1 MNASDDVLGT
11 LLSVPPPVL
20 AEPTL
25 LAHLAAGW
33 GLAGELVPLTSERD
47 LNHRLDTADGRFL
60 AKITNPAEAA
70 EMTDFQTRAFLHV
83 AAVAPG
89 VPVPR
94 LIPARTGAPWR
105 DTPAGRLRLFTW
117 LAGDPLHAV
126 PRSLAL
132 ARASGVALA
141 QLTAALAGFSH
152 PADDHVILWD
162 IRQFSRL
169 APLLPVLSD
178 PGTRDAA
185 EAALA
190 RFATAVAPR
199 LADLPSQVC
208 HADFNPW
215 NLLVDADRQRIAG
228 IVDFG
233 DMVRTPRICDLA
245 VAASYQIDP
254 AAPLASLAAFVAGY
268 HGVLPLLP
276 EETELL
282 FDLIVARMIT
292 TLVIAGWRA
301 ARYPENADYIL
312 RNTPSARAGLAA
324 FRALGPMAVT
334 RCLAEGAEG

>member
-1 MNASDDVLGT
+1 MNASDAVLGT

-20 AEPTL
+20 TEPAL
-25 LAHLAAGW
+25 LAHLGAGW
-33 GLAGELVPLTSERD
+33 GLAGRLAPLTSERD
-47 LNHRLDTADGRFL
+47 LNHRLDTAKGRFL

-70 EMTDFQTRAFLHV
+70 EMTDFQTRAFQHV

-94 LIPARTGAPWR
+94 LVPDRTGAPWR
-105 DTPAGRLRLFTW
+105 DTPAGRMRLFTW
-117 LAGDPLHAV
+117 LEGAPLHAV

-132 ARASGVALA
+132 ARASGLALA

-162 IRQFSRL
+162 IKQFARL
-169 APLLPVLSD
+169 APLLPVLTD
-178 PGTRDAA
+178 PETRHTADR
-185 EAALA
+185 ALA
-190 RFATAVAPR
+190 RFETAVAPR
-199 LADLPSQVC
+199 LRDLPTQVC

-215 NLLVDADRQRIAG
+215 NLLVGPDRHRITG

-268 HGVLPLLP
+268 REVLPLLP

-282 FDLIVARMIT
+282 FDLITARMIT
-292 TLVIAGWRA
+292 TLTIAGWRA
-301 ARYPENADYIL
+301 ARYPENAAYIL

-324 FRALGPMAVT
+324 FRALGSGTVS
-334 RCLAEGAEG
+334 RCLAEGVDE